1 MVFGVCATKNVHNVI
16 YSILKF
22 FVRLCYKLLAY
33 CTKYII
39 KFNKYKLSEKGV
51 SDLITRYVILIGRI
65 YTPFTSLQ
73 CGALQKMHGKTWHLS
88 NIHRHYLVL
97 INGKNCFHLAIFH
110 LNYLIASG

>member
-1 MVFGVCATKNVHNVI
+1 M
-16 YSILKF
+16 
-22 FVRLCYKLLAY
+22 
-33 CTKYII
+33 KYII

-65 YTPFTSLQ
+65 DTPFTS
-73 CGALQKMHGKTWHLS
+73 LQKMHGKTWHLS
-88 NIHRHYLVL
+88 NIHRHYLDL